1 MAEQVPMQEMNESP
15 VEQAFDAPPLEPQQL
30 AQVQREQQAQQPAP
44 QAPRPQQ
51 PQAERPAFRSAVG
64 YFGPDEDRMD
74 RAVADLDAAL
84 QQIGS
89 NPTVEQ
95 ILTVAQI
102 QALISIAGELRSIR
116 ESGISQGDVL

>member
-1 MAEQVPMQEMNESP
+1 MTEQVPMQEMNESP

-30 AQVQREQQAQQPAP
+30 AQVQREQQPT
-44 QAPRPQQ
+44 PRPQQ
-51 PQAERPAFRSAVG
+51 PQADRPAFRSAVG

-89 NPTVEQ
+89 DPTVEQ
-95 ILTVAQI
+95 ILAVAQI

>member
-1 MAEQVPMQEMNESP
+1 MADEVPMQQMNESP
-15 VEQAFDAPPLEPQQL
+15 ISEEFAAAP
-30 AQVQREQQAQQPAP
+30 AVQPAAQPAP
-44 QAPRPQQ
+44 QQ
-51 PQAERPAFRSAVG
+51 PAQPVREVPVRNAAG

-89 NPTVEQ
+89 SPTVEQ
-95 ILTVAQI
+95 ILAVAQI

>member
-1 MAEQVPMQEMNESP
+1 MADVPMQEMNESP
-15 VEQAFDAPPLEPQQL
+15 IAEEFAETPAPGAAPQV
-30 AQVQREQQAQQPAP
+30 AQQAPAP
-44 QAPRPQQ
+44 
-51 PQAERPAFRSAVG
+51 ERVREVPVRNAAG

-89 NPTVEQ
+89 NATVEQ
-95 ILTVAQI
+95 ILAVAQI

-116 ESGISQGDVL
+116 EAGISQGDVL